1 MDALI
6 RALRAR
12 PRSPSRSRGQSLVEL
27 ALVLP
32 ILLLL
37 VAGALDLGR
46 VFFASVTITNAAREG
61 AMQAAKT
68 PADTAAIQTRAQ
80 FEAQNSGVTI
90 APTDITA
97 SCSLTGCP
105 RQAGSTVTVDVTGT
119 FSLITPLLAPLFGG
133 QSIPFSSSAT
143 AQVEYLPDVS
153 LVTPPPGP
161 VADFTISPNN
171 IEFTAPSVTVTFTD
185 TSSGGP
191 GGWLWTFH
199 DGTQVTTRNATF
211 TYTQPGTYDVTLQVV
226 NATSTTSRTKTV
238 TLTAPPTPTPDPGAT
253 PTPTPAPTA
262 SPSCIYPV
270 NVVGDTP
277 GNASIRIGNQGLFP
291 NLRPILTTGQKNR
304 IQAQNPDHT
313 QCVAPGSSITL
324 DYRPDN

>member
-46 VFFASVTITNAAREG
+46 VFFASVTVTNAAREG

-68 PADTAAIQTRAQ
+68 PTDTAAIRTRAQ

-90 APTDITA
+90 APADVTA
-97 SCSLTGCP
+97 SCSLSGCP
-105 RQAGSTVTVDVTGT
+105 RQAGSTVTVSVTGT

-143 AQVEYLPDVS
+143 AQVEYLPDVA
-153 LVTPPPGP
+153 LVTPPPDP
-161 VADFTISPNN
+161 VADFSISPNN
-171 IEFTAPSVTVTFTD
+171 VEFTAPSVAVTFTD
-185 TSSGGP
+185 QSSGSP

-199 DGTQVTTRNATF
+199 DGSQVTTQNASF

-226 NATSTTSRTKTV
+226 NATGTASRTKTV
-238 TLTAPPTPTPDPGAT
+238 TLTAPPTPTPGPGTT

-262 SPSCIYPV
+262 TPSCIYPE
-270 NVVGDTP
+270 NVIGRTP
-277 GNASIRIGNQGLFP
+277 GDASVRIGNQGLFP

-313 QCVAPGSSITL
+313 QCVAPGSTITL